1 MSEVVRKKKENPFYS
16 LLFNVIIPVVIM
28 TKFSKPEAL
37 GPTNALLLGV
47 AFPVG
52 YGLYDLLVKKKINWI
67 SVIGT
72 VGVGLTGV
80 FGLLSLSG
88 FWFAVKEAAIPL
100 LIGTVVLVSQW
111 TSKPLVKTFLYND
124 QLLDINKIEESLD
137 SSEKKQKVGLLLR
150 NASFMLAGSFLLSAI
165 LNFWLANRMVV
176 SQPQTTAY
184 VDEIG
189 SFTGLSYFVIAIPC
203 MVVMMVALVILING
217 LSKVTKLKWEDMM
230 QG

>member
-1 MSEVVRKKKENPFYS
+1 MNEPLKRENPLYS
-16 LLFNVIIPVVIM
+16 LLFNVVIPVVIM
-28 TKFSKPEAL
+28 TRFSKPEAL
-37 GPTNALLLGV
+37 GPTNALLIGI

-52 YGLYDLLVKKKINWI
+52 YGLYDLLIKKKVNWI
-67 SVIGT
+67 SILGV

-100 LIGTVVLVSQW
+100 LIGLVVIVTQW

-124 QLLDINKIEESLD
+124 QLLNIPKIEDALD
-137 SSEKKQKVGLLLR
+137 TQDKQTRVAVLLR
-150 NASFMLAGSFLLSAI
+150 NASFMLAGSFLLSSL

-176 SQPQTTAY
+176 SAPQTSAY

-189 SFTGLSYFVIAIPC
+189 SFTGLSYFVIAVPC
-203 MVVMMVALVILING
+203 MVVMMVALFLLING
-217 LSKVTKLKWEDMM
+217 LSKVTELKWEELMRN
-230 QG
+230 